1 MLKTNKVYSGST
13 IMNFAAENGGKL
25 SVDGT
30 WVRVPMEKIKPN
42 NCYSFIKT
50 EKGMT
55 IQHHTSSWTCDSATM
70 NYIQKRGNDIVN
82 NMFGDI
88 FAMTKNIK

>member
-1 MLKTNKVYSGST
+1 MLNTNKVYSGST

-30 WVRVPMEKIKPN
+30 WVRVPMEKIEPN

-55 IQHHTSSWTCDSATM
+55 IQHHRNSWTCDSATM
-70 NYIQKRGNDIVN
+70 DYIQKRGKDIID

>member
-1 MLKTNKVYSGST
+1 MLKTNKVYSGAT
-13 IMNFAAENGGKL
+13 IINFAAENGGKL

-30 WVRVPMEKIKPN
+30 WVRVPMEKIEPN

-55 IQHHTSSWTCDSATM
+55 IQHHTSSWSCDPVIM
-70 NYIQKRGNDIVN
+70 DHIQKRGGDIIN
-82 NMFGDI
+82 SMFGDI